1 MTLVRSNSVLLWLV
15 ALGFFM
21 QTLDATIVNT
31 ALPAMAQ
38 ALGESPLRMQS
49 VIVAYSLTMAL
60 VIPASGWV
68 ADRFGTR
75 RVYLTAIALFVLG
88 SLLCAIASSLN
99 QLVLARVVQG
109 CGGALLLPVGRLAVL
124 RAFPREQFLKAMS
137 FVTLPGL
144 VGPLIG
150 PTLGGWMVEYASW
163 HWIFLVNVPVGIL
176 GLLATLRHMRDAAP
190 IINRRFDGVGYAL
203 LAFAMVAVSLALEGH
218 SLLGVLGAGALLLAG
233 AASLLAYWWHA
244 RRRPEPLFAPA
255 LFQVRSLRIGLL
267 GNLFSRLGGSCIPF
281 LIPLVLQVC
290 LGFSP
295 MEAGMMMLPTV
306 LASMTVKRVASALI
320 ERWGYRRT
328 LVANTVLLALMIAS
342 FALVAPD
349 QPQWLRIVQLLV
361 FGATNSMQ
369 FTAMNTVTLKDLEA
383 SHASSGTSLLSMVQ
397 MLAIGLGVGLAGA
410 VLAGFHELWGQARP
424 EAVLHAF
431 QATFVCMG
439 ALTLFSASI
448 FARLD
453 RGT

>member
-342 FALVAPD
+342 FALVSPD

>member
-1 MTLVRSNSVLLWLV
+1 
-15 ALGFFM
+15 
-21 QTLDATIVNT
+21 
-31 ALPAMAQ
+31 
-38 ALGESPLRMQS
+38 
-49 VIVAYSLTMAL
+49 
-60 VIPASGWV
+60 
-68 ADRFGTR
+68 
-75 RVYLTAIALFVLG
+75 
-88 SLLCAIASSLN
+88 
-99 QLVLARVVQG
+99 
-109 CGGALLLPVGRLAVL
+109 
-124 RAFPREQFLKAMS
+124 
-137 FVTLPGL
+137 
-144 VGPLIG
+144 
-150 PTLGGWMVEYASW
+150 
-163 HWIFLVNVPVGIL
+163 
-176 GLLATLRHMRDAAP
+176 
-190 IINRRFDGVGYAL
+190 
-203 LAFAMVAVSLALEGH
+203 
-218 SLLGVLGAGALLLAG
+218 
-233 AASLLAYWWHA
+233 
-244 RRRPEPLFAPA
+244 
-255 LFQVRSLRIGLL
+255 
-267 GNLFSRLGGSCIPF
+267 
-281 LIPLVLQVC
+281 
-290 LGFSP
+290 
-295 MEAGMMMLPTV
+295 MMMLPTV